1 MCTQHP
7 RLTQAALREAAQAR
21 SAFSP
26 LFFIGLCFLTV
37 PEVLCTASGM
47 SFIPSCLPYHQFHP
61 TALFRLASK
70 AVPTLLYA
78 YGKAIP
84 NIIISPLLNSTWKEL
99 SQLGRS
105 ISIDVPCRF
114 KPQLLE
120 LSDSTLLPKHRVC
133 NEP

>member
-47 SFIPSCLPYHQFHP
+47 SFIPSCLPYRQFHP

-84 NIIISPLLNSTWKEL
+84 NIIISPLLTKFYMERALTAGKIN
-99 SQLGRS
+99 
-105 ISIDVPCRF
+105 IY
-114 KPQLLE
+114 
-120 LSDSTLLPKHRVC
+120 
-133 NEP
+133 